1 MVPQTQGEN
10 SMSKQEHK
18 YAQVLRW
25 IADGEAVQV
34 QLSNGS
40 WANEDSSDLLIAVAD
55 GNAYHADRYR
65 LAPRTVTVNGVECVA
80 PEKVAPGIGV
90 RFYVP
95 YPTLKKW
102 CADSYWE
109 IEEWQSDLLTRG
121 LVFLQEDHAIAYAK
135 AMCNY
140 KEGEK

>member
-1 MVPQTQGEN
+1 
-10 SMSKQEHK
+10 MSKQEHK

-25 IADGEAVQV
+25 IADGQKVQFKTVTNLWADEQPEAT
-34 QLSNGS
+34 LMR
-40 WANEDSSDLLIAVAD
+40 IA
-55 GNAYHADRYR
+55 GGISGHQYR
-65 LAPRTVTVNGVECVA
+65 IAPRTVTVNGVECVA
-80 PEKVAPGIGV
+80 PETVAPGIGV

-121 LVFLQEDHAIAYAK
+121 LVFLQEEHAVAYAK

-140 KEGEK
+140 KDEAK